1 MADVKNFKSRLSSS
15 RLFSKGSK
23 DLDSGVVDDKVFN
36 KDKWNMIF
44 GKLKKLG
51 TAIEM
56 YYGSSM
62 SIDNVE
68 YRWVNDRIEYYE
80 KDKRLLTKEEMTT
93 ANEMWKKYGTKS

>member
-1 MADVKNFKSRLSSS
+1 MKGTRLKDVL
-15 RLFSKGSK
+15 
-23 DLDSGVVDDKVFN
+23 DDKKLFQ
-36 KDKWNMIF
+36 KEKWDMIF

>member
-1 MADVKNFKSRLSSS
+1 MKGTRLKDVL
-15 RLFSKGSK
+15 
-23 DLDSGVVDDKVFN
+23 DDKVFN

-80 KDKRLLTKEEMTT
+80 KDK
-93 ANEMWKKYGTKS
+93 

>member
-1 MADVKNFKSRLSSS
+1 MKGTRLKDVL
-15 RLFSKGSK
+15 
-23 DLDSGVVDDKVFN
+23 DDKVFN
-36 KDKWNMIF
+36 KDKWDMIF

-80 KDKRLLTKEEMTT
+80 KEGRLLTKEEMKT
-93 ANEMWKKYGTKS
+93 ANFYWKKYGKKA

>member
-1 MADVKNFKSRLSSS
+1 MKGKRLVDVL
-15 RLFSKGSK
+15 
-23 DLDSGVVDDKVFN
+23 DDKGVNPKHREF
-36 KDKWNMIF
+36 WERVF

-68 YRWVNDRIEYYE
+68 YRWVNDRIEYWNSE
-80 KDKRLLTKEEMTT
+80 ERLLTKREMTT
-93 ANEMWKKYGTKS
+93 ANEMWEKYGK